1 MIRDDQTDGIDDVIN
16 IMRLLADPTRFR
28 VITMLQTGEINVSS
42 LCKLLSLAQ
51 PTVSHHL
58 GLLRAMGLVNT
69 RRKGKQVFYS
79 LNSNTV
85 ESLTDQP
92 GLVINAGSMQ
102 LRLTGTGNGSP
113 LREAG

>member
-1 MIRDDQTDGIDDVIN
+1 MIRDDQMDGIDDVIK

-42 LCKLLSLAQ
+42 LCKRLSLAQ

-79 LNSNTV
+79 LNSETV
-85 ESLTDQP
+85 VSLADQS
-92 GLVINAGSMQ
+92 GLIINAGSMQ
-102 LRLTGTGNGSP
+102 LRLTGTGNGST

>member
-1 MIRDDQTDGIDDVIN
+1 MIRDDQTDGIDDVIK

-42 LCKLLSLAQ
+42 LCKLLRLAQ

-58 GLLRAMGLVNT
+58 GLLRVMGLVNT

-85 ESLTDQP
+85 QSLADKP
-92 GLVINAGSMQ
+92 GLIINAGSMQ
-102 LRLTGTGNGSP
+102 LRLTGNCSK